1 MTAEPDDLITRIRA
15 LTPAAP
21 ARRQR
26 EAALQARLDAL
37 PTTALPRLDYDVRWS
52 PSGGTWSWESLTVD
66 DARRLIAEAAD
77 LVTVAASL
85 SLHGDGH
92 IRELAVEELDRAGSP
107 RSIRWL
113 LLRCGDWV
121 PPVRD
126 AARQALG
133 PWLNPTFA
141 DDLVDALPLI
151 DGARF
156 GARRPAA
163 DLRPAVV
170 AVVSDPASRP
180 AVERGVGSTS
190 PSVRRAC
197 VRLLAAAGPDVAL
210 LERVIA
216 TDDVAAIALVAAA
229 LPTTGPLN
237 RPTGEILLRS
247 PMARFRSEGL
257 WRLTRDDG
265 PDGEALVRAALAD
278 AAPSVR
284 EVAQRW
290 LEQHGVDTAAEYRSM
305 LAEHP
310 LVALRGLGDRPDPRD
325 ADTARRFV
333 DHGDGSVRAAALRLL
348 AGLGDSTDRPLFA
361 HRFMAGT
368 ATERRYALAGLRRV
382 GAGGLVD
389 DLWAEAQAR
398 ALAAGD
404 LRPAERVL
412 FQALPLAGRWPR
424 IDLALQ
430 AVASG
435 DPDVRRMGFEALQ
448 RATVAWNRGY
458 TTLPADLGPL
468 RQRLD
473 DARPAFALAD
483 QHPAQAQLL
492 ALLEAVLGSSTH
504 RAP

>member
-1 MTAEPDDLITRIRA
+1 MTAEPEDLITQIRA
-15 LTPAAP
+15 LMPAAP

-26 EAALQARLDAL
+26 EAELRARLDAL

-52 PSGGTWSWESLTVD
+52 PAGSTWSWDSLTVD

-77 LVTVAASL
+77 LVTVTAGL

-92 IRELAVEELDRAGSP
+92 IRELAVEALDRAGSP

-126 AARQALG
+126 AARRALA
-133 PWLNPTFA
+133 PWLTPTFA

-163 DLRPAVV
+163 DLRPAVL

-190 PSVRRAC
+190 SSVRRAC
-197 VRLLAAAGPDVAL
+197 VRLLADASPDVAL

-229 LPTTGPLN
+229 LPITGPLN

-265 PDGEALVRAALAD
+265 PGSESLARAALAD

-290 LEQHGVDTAAEYRSM
+290 LAQHRTDAAEQYRSM
-305 LAEHP
+305 LAEQP
-310 LVALRGLGDRPDPRD
+310 LVALRGLGDRPDPGD
-325 ADTARRFV
+325 ADAARRLV
-333 DHGDGSVRAAALRLL
+333 DHGNGSVRAAALRLL

-368 ATERRYALAGLRRV
+368 APERRYALAGLRRV
-382 GAGGLVD
+382 GTGDLVD
-389 DLWAEAQAR
+389 DLWAEAR

-412 FQALPLAGRWPR
+412 FQILPLAGRWPR

-468 RQRLD
+468 RRRFD
-473 DARPAFALAD
+473 DARPAFGQAD
-483 QHPAQAQLL
+483 QHPAQAPLL
-492 ALLEAVLGSSTH
+492 AVLEAVLGSSTH
-504 RAP
+504 PAP